1 MPRPD
6 WINADHERA
15 SETLTR
21 IAQELTPTADAVC
34 QRETDRDLQGIWYI
48 PVLLVAAVKNE
59 GLVCST
65 CQFQSRNSVESVAE
79 LLTMTADHLMGGS
92 DKNRYGEEERLQ

>member
-6 WINADHERA
+6 WINTDHERA

-21 IAQELTPTADAVC
+21 IAQELASAADAIC
-34 QRETDRDLQGIWYI
+34 QRETDRDLHGILYI
-48 PVLLVAAVKNE
+48 PVLLVAASKDE

-65 CQFQSRNSVESVAE
+65 CQFQSRNSAESVAE
-79 LLTMTADHLMGGS
+79 LLMMTADHLMGRS
-92 DKNRYGEEERLQ
+92 NKNRYGEEERLQ